1 MHSSTLKRLLESSRT
16 STLIWVYLS
25 AIVGVLS
32 LVGMAEVPYLLLCLS
47 FLFAGLFMDYKQT
60 YPVRRLFLN
69 TFGVAM
75 VLYFGSQLSLENL
88 VGPLSSLLLIL
99 LGIKFLEEKK
109 PRDMYQIL
117 LLSLLCI
124 SLATLHNLSLSFLL
138 FLLVFSF
145 LSITSLVFINSYR
158 QSQRDYHRAE
168 VFFYY
173 SKVSLA
179 LFISVFLFAIP
190 FFVGLPRSQFPLLD
204 LFGRSE
210 GLKTGIAKEVS
221 LGKVGE
227 IQQDNT
233 LAFRVYG
240 LSQGLRDPYWR
251 VQVFDTYQSGLW
263 VNNLKGSQAL
273 PKGTGDV
280 QYTVVLEPHYDD
292 YLPALDYPY
301 SLSSL
306 EGIKAQV
313 FAAPGGVFRA
323 STSINRPVRY
333 TASSVFE
340 PPNWDEDLEPYLEVP
355 KDVPK
360 GIRNLAQELS
370 RNAKTNEEKLKRVID
385 HFSKGYAYSLKL
397 EKFEGDPLEYF
408 LLVSKKGNCEYY
420 ASATALL
427 LRLMDVPARVV
438 GGFKGAIWNNYGN
451 YYIITNSM
459 AHVWVEAYINGKWV
473 RVDTTPPYQPPALKR
488 ISTFSLIMDSIVSF
502 WYSNVVGFSAEKQ
515 ISLFKAFGKGLRWSV
530 KRENFTVVLKYIL
543 LTALALAL
551 LYLPFYLYRRLKRDP
566 ENLFRRLQEILNSKD
581 SPERLLEKFK
591 GKEQYRYVEYIVR
604 LYQRYRYSNYRV
616 YPDEVREGYR
626 VLKTLKA
633 MLNSSRRSS
642 P

>member
-1 MHSSTLKRLLESSRT
+1 MHSSTLKRLLESSRV

-60 YPVRRLFLN
+60 YPIRRLFLN

-88 VGPLSSLLLIL
+88 VRPLSNLLLIL

-138 FLLVFSF
+138 FLLVFSL

-158 QSQRDYHRAE
+158 QSQRDYQRAE

-179 LFISVFLFAIP
+179 LFISVFLLAIP

-204 LFGRSE
+204 IFGRSE

-240 LSQGLRDPYWR
+240 LSQGLKDPYWR
-251 VQVFDTYQSGLW
+251 VQVFDTYQNGRW
-263 VNNLKGSQAL
+263 VNNLKGSQAM
-273 PKGTGDV
+273 PKGAGDV

-313 FAAPGGVFRA
+313 FVSSGGVFRA
-323 STSINRPVRY
+323 STSINRPIRY
-333 TASSVFE
+333 TASSIFE
-340 PPNWDEDLEPYLEVP
+340 PPNWDEDLESYLEVP

-370 RNAKTNEEKLKRVID
+370 RNAKTDEEKLKRVID
-385 HFSKGYAYSLKL
+385 HFSKGYTYSLKL

-427 LRLMDVPARVV
+427 LRLMGVPARVV
-438 GGFKGAIWNNYGN
+438 GGFKGAVWNNYGN

-459 AHVWVEAYINGKWV
+459 AHVWVEAYINRKWV
-473 RVDTTPPYQPPALKR
+473 RVDTTPPYQSPALRR
-488 ISTFSLIMDSIVSF
+488 ISTLSLIKDSIVSF

-515 ISLFKAFGKGLRWSV
+515 ISLFKAFGKGLRWGV
-530 KRENFTVVLKYIL
+530 KKENLAVVLRYIL
-543 LTALALAL
+543 LTALGLAL
-551 LYLPFYLYRRLKRDP
+551 LYLPLYLYRRLKKNP

-581 SPERLLEKFK
+581 SPEKLLEKFK
-591 GKEQYRYVEYIVR
+591 GKEQYKYVEYIVR
-604 LYQRYRYSNYRV
+604 LYQRHRYSNYRV

-626 VLKTLKA
+626 VLKILKA
-633 MLNSSRRSS
+633 MLSSSRRSL

>member
-1 MHSSTLKRLLESSRT
+1 MRSSTLKRLLESSRA

-32 LVGMAEVPYLLLCLS
+32 LVGMAEVPYLLVCLS

-60 YPVRRLFLN
+60 YPIRRLFLN

-88 VGPLSSLLLIL
+88 VGPLSSLLLVL

-158 QSQRDYHRAE
+158 QSQRDYQRAE

-179 LFISVFLFAIP
+179 LFISVFLLAIP
-190 FFVGLPRSQFPLLD
+190 FFVGLPRSQFPILD
-204 LFGRSE
+204 LFGRGE

-251 VQVFDTYQSGLW
+251 VQVFDTYQNGRW
-263 VNNLKGSQAL
+263 VNNLKGSQAM
-273 PKGTGDV
+273 PKGAGDV

-313 FAAPGGVFRA
+313 FVAPGGVFRA
-323 STSINRPVRY
+323 STSINRPIRY

-370 RNAKTNEEKLKRVID
+370 RNAKTDEEKLKRVIE
-385 HFSKGYAYSLKL
+385 HFSKGYSYSLKL

-438 GGFKGAIWNNYGN
+438 GGFKGAVWNNYGN

-473 RVDTTPPYQPPALKR
+473 RVDTTPPYQSPALRR

-515 ISLFKAFGKGLRWSV
+515 ISLFKAFGKGLRWGV
-530 KRENFTVVLKYIL
+530 KKENLAVVLKYIL
-543 LTALALAL
+543 LTTLGLAL
-551 LYLPFYLYRRLKRDP
+551 LYLPFYLYRRLKKDP

-604 LYQRYRYSNYRV
+604 LYQRYKYSNYRV

-626 VLKTLKA
+626 VLKTLKD

>member
-1 MHSSTLKRLLESSRT
+1 MHSSTLKRLLESSRA

-25 AIVGVLS
+25 AIVGILS
-32 LVGMAEVPYLLLCLS
+32 LVGMAEVPYLLVCLS

-60 YPVRRLFLN
+60 YPIRRLFLN

-88 VGPLSSLLLIL
+88 VGPLSNLLLVL

-109 PRDMYQIL
+109 PRDMYQVL

-158 QSQRDYHRAE
+158 QSQRDYQRAE

-240 LSQGLRDPYWR
+240 LSQGLKDPYWR
-251 VQVFDTYQSGLW
+251 VQVFDAYQRGRW
-263 VNNLKGSQAL
+263 VNNLKGSQVP
-273 PKGTGDV
+273 PKGAGDV

-301 SLSSL
+301 SLNSL

-313 FAAPGGVFRA
+313 FVSSGGVFRA
-323 STSINRPVRY
+323 STSINRPIRY
-333 TASSVFE
+333 TASSVVE
-340 PPNWDEDLEPYLEVP
+340 PPDLDEDLEPYLEVP

-370 RNAKTNEEKLKRVID
+370 RNAKTDEEKLKMVID
-385 HFSKGYAYSLKL
+385 HFSEGYAYSLKL

-427 LRLMDVPARVV
+427 LRLMGVPTRVV
-438 GGFKGAIWNNYGN
+438 GGFKGAVWNNYGN
-451 YYIITNSM
+451 YYMITNSM
-459 AHVWVEAYINGKWV
+459 AHVWVEAHINGKWV
-473 RVDTTPPYQPPALKR
+473 RVDTTPPYQSPALRR
-488 ISTFSLIMDSIVSF
+488 ISTFSLIKDSIVSF
-502 WYSNVVGFSAEKQ
+502 WYSNVVGFSTEKQ
-515 ISLFKAFGKGLRWSV
+515 ISFFKAFGKGLMWSV
-530 KRENFTVVLKYIL
+530 KRENLAVVLRYIL

-551 LYLPFYLYRRLKRDP
+551 LYLPLYLYRRLKRDP
-566 ENLFRRLQEILNSKD
+566 ENLFRSLQEALNCVE
-581 SPERLLEKFK
+581 SPERLLERFK
-591 GKEQYRYVEYIVR
+591 GQEQYRYVEYIVR
-604 LYQRYRYSNYRV
+604 LYQRHKYSNYRV

-626 VLKTLKA
+626 ILKTLKG
-633 MLNSSRRSS
+633 MLNSSRRSL

>member
-1 MHSSTLKRLLESSRT
+1 MHSSTLKRLLESSRA

-25 AIVGVLS
+25 AIVGILS
-32 LVGMAEVPYLLLCLS
+32 LVGMAEVSYLLVCLS

-60 YPVRRLFLN
+60 YPIRRLFLN

-88 VGPLSSLLLIL
+88 VGPLSNLLLVL

-109 PRDMYQIL
+109 PRDMYQVL

-158 QSQRDYHRAE
+158 QSQRDYQRAE

-240 LSQGLRDPYWR
+240 LSQGLKDPYWR
-251 VQVFDTYQSGLW
+251 VQVFDTYQNGRW
-263 VNNLKGSQAL
+263 VNNLKGSQPL

-313 FAAPGGVFRA
+313 FVSSGGVFRA
-323 STSINRPVRY
+323 STSINRPIRY
-333 TASSVFE
+333 TASSVVE
-340 PPNWDEDLEPYLEVP
+340 PPDLDEDLEPYLEVP

-370 RNAKTNEEKLKRVID
+370 RNAKTDEEKLKRVIE
-385 HFSKGYAYSLKL
+385 HFSKGYSYSLKL

-438 GGFKGAIWNNYGN
+438 GGFKGAVWNNYGN
-451 YYIITNSM
+451 YYIVTNSM

-473 RVDTTPPYQPPALKR
+473 RVDTTPPYQSPALRR
-488 ISTFSLIMDSIVSF
+488 ISTFSLIKDSIVSF

-530 KRENFTVVLKYIL
+530 KRENLAVVLMYIL

-551 LYLPFYLYRRLKRDP
+551 LYLPLYLYRRLKRDP
-566 ENLFRRLQEILNSKD
+566 ENLFRSLQEALNCVE
-581 SPERLLEKFK
+581 SPERLLERFK
-591 GKEQYRYVEYIVR
+591 GQEQYRYVEYIVR
-604 LYQRYRYSNYRV
+604 LYQRHKYSNYRV

-626 VLKTLKA
+626 ILKTLKG
-633 MLNSSRRSS
+633 MLNSSRRSL

>member
-1 MHSSTLKRLLESSRT
+1 
-16 STLIWVYLS
+16 
-25 AIVGVLS
+25 
-32 LVGMAEVPYLLLCLS
+32 
-47 FLFAGLFMDYKQT
+47 
-60 YPVRRLFLN
+60 
-69 TFGVAM
+69 
-75 VLYFGSQLSLENL
+75 
-88 VGPLSSLLLIL
+88 
-99 LGIKFLEEKK
+99 
-109 PRDMYQIL
+109 
-117 LLSLLCI
+117 
-124 SLATLHNLSLSFLL
+124 
-138 FLLVFSF
+138 
-145 LSITSLVFINSYR
+145 VFINSYR
-158 QSQRDYHRAE
+158 QSQRDYQRAE

-179 LFISVFLFAIP
+179 LFISVFLLAIP

-240 LSQGLRDPYWR
+240 LSQGLKDPYWR
-251 VQVFDTYQSGLW
+251 VQVFDTYQNGRW
-263 VNNLKGSQAL
+263 VNNLKGSQAM
-273 PKGTGDV
+273 PKGAGDV

-313 FAAPGGVFRA
+313 FVSSGGVFRA
-323 STSINRPVRY
+323 STSINRPIRY

-340 PPNWDEDLEPYLEVP
+340 PPNWDEDLESYLEVP

-370 RNAKTNEEKLKRVID
+370 RNAKTDEEKLKRVID
-385 HFSKGYAYSLKL
+385 HFSKGYTYSLKL

-438 GGFKGAIWNNYGN
+438 GGFKGAVWNNYGN

-459 AHVWVEAYINGKWV
+459 AHVWVEAHINGKWV
-473 RVDTTPPYQPPALKR
+473 RVDTTPPYQSPALRR
-488 ISTFSLIMDSIVSF
+488 ISTFSLIKDSIVSF

-530 KRENFTVVLKYIL
+530 KRENLAVVLRYIL

-551 LYLPFYLYRRLKRDP
+551 LYLPLYLYRRLKKDP
-566 ENLFRRLQEILNSKD
+566 ENLFRRLQETLNSKD

-604 LYQRYRYSNYRV
+604 LYQRHKYSNYRV

-626 VLKTLKA
+626 VLKTSKGYA
-633 MLNSSRRSS
+633 Q
-642 P
+642 

>member
-1 MHSSTLKRLLESSRT
+1 MRSSTLKRLLESPRA

-32 LVGMAEVPYLLLCLS
+32 LVGMAEVLYLLVCLS

-88 VGPLSSLLLIL
+88 VGPLSNLLLVL

-158 QSQRDYHRAE
+158 QSQRDYQRME

-173 SKVSLA
+173 SKVSLV

-190 FFVGLPRSQFPLLD
+190 FFVGLPRSQFPILD
-204 LFGRSE
+204 LFGRGE
-210 GLKTGIAKEVS
+210 GLKTGIAREVS

-251 VQVFDTYQSGLW
+251 VQVFDTYQKGRW
-263 VNNLKGSQAL
+263 VNNLKGSQPL

-313 FAAPGGVFRA
+313 FVAPGGVFRA
-323 STSINRPVRY
+323 STSINRPIRY

-340 PPNWDEDLEPYLEVP
+340 PPNWEEDLEPYLEVP

-370 RNAKTNEEKLKRVID
+370 RNAKTDEEKLKRIIA
-385 HFSKGYAYSLKL
+385 HFSKGYTYSLKL

-427 LRLMDVPARVV
+427 LRLMGVPARVV

-451 YYIITNSM
+451 YYIVTNSM

-473 RVDTTPPYQPPALKR
+473 RVDTTPPYQSPALRR

-515 ISLFKAFGKGLRWSV
+515 ISLFKAFGEGLKWSV
-530 KRENFTVVLKYIL
+530 KKENLAVVLKYL
-543 LTALALAL
+543 SLCVLGLALF
-551 LYLPFYLYRRLKRDP
+551 YLPLYLYRRLKKDP
-566 ENLFRRLQEILNSKD
+566 ENLFRRLQETLNSKD

>member
-1 MHSSTLKRLLESSRT
+1 MRSSTLKRLLENPRT

-25 AIVGVLS
+25 AIVGIFS
-32 LVGMAEVPYLLLCLS
+32 LVGMAEVPYILVCLS
-47 FLFAGLFMDYKQT
+47 FLFVGLFMDYKKT
-60 YPVRRLFLN
+60 YPIRRLFLN

-88 VGPLSSLLLIL
+88 VGPLSNLLLVL

-158 QSQRDYHRAE
+158 QSQKDYQRVD
-168 VFFYY
+168 VFFHY

-179 LFISVFLFAIP
+179 LFLSVFLLAIP
-190 FFVGLPRSQFPLLD
+190 FFVGLPRSQFPLFD
-204 LFGRSE
+204 LFGRGE
-210 GLKTGIAKEVS
+210 GLKTGIAREVS

-240 LSQGLRDPYWR
+240 LSQELRDPYWR
-251 VQVFDTYQSGLW
+251 VQVFDTYQNGRW
-263 VNNLKGSQAL
+263 VNNLKGSQAM
-273 PKGTGDV
+273 PKGAGDV

-313 FAAPGGVFRA
+313 FVAPGGVFRA
-323 STSINRPVRY
+323 STLINRPVRY

-370 RNAKTNEEKLKRVID
+370 RNAETDEEKLKRVIE
-385 HFSKGYAYSLKL
+385 HFSKGYSYSLKL

-438 GGFKGAIWNNYGN
+438 GGFKGAVWNNYGN

-473 RVDTTPPYQPPALKR
+473 RVDTTPPYQSPALKR
-488 ISTFSLIMDSIVSF
+488 ISTLSLIMDSIVSF

-515 ISLFKAFGKGLRWSV
+515 ISLFKAFGEGLKWSV
-530 KRENFTVVLKYIL
+530 KKENLAVVLRYIL
-543 LTALALAL
+543 LTALGLAL
-551 LYLPFYLYRRLKRDP
+551 LYLPIYLYRRLKKDP
-566 ENLFRRLQEILNSKD
+566 ENLFRRLQETLNSKD

-591 GKEQYRYVEYIVR
+591 GKEQYKYVEYIVR
-604 LYQRYRYSNYRV
+604 LYQRYKYSNYRV

-626 VLKTLKA
+626 ALKILKDT
-633 MLNSSRRSS
+633 LNSSRRSS